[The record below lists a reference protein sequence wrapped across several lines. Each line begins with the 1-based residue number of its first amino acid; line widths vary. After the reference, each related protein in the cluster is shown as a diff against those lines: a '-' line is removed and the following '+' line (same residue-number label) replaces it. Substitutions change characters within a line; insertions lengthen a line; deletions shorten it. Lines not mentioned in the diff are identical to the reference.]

1 VISSEDFV
9 SWVKR
14 AYKKVAFYNF
24 EHPDGAGVMLTS
36 DSSTPQVYI
45 LSEKIIENLGS
56 DFKILEFDE
65 EIVEMCLK
73 LWGEPSVPYPMTKRM
88 KPDLERDIGKKEVI
102 EILELNCRPEVVRRE
117 KNSTI
122 YKVGETRVKVG
133 LYGFQVEKHY
143 IPYSS
148 KIKTK
153 EAIITLLGQNK
164 GPSLS

>member
-1 VISSEDFV
+1 MIGSGEFV
-9 SWVKR
+9 SWIKR

-65 EIVEMCLK
+65 EVVEMCLR
-73 LWGEPSVPYPMTKRM
+73 LWGEPGVPYPKTEKI
-88 KPDLERDIGKKEVI
+88 KPNLGRDIGRKEVI
-102 EILELNCRPEVVRRE
+102 EILELNCRPEIIQRG
-117 KNSTI
+117 KDSTI
-122 YKVGETRVKVG
+122 YKVGETRVKIG
-133 LYGFQVEKHY
+133 LYGSQVEKHY

-153 EAIITLLGQNK
+153 EAILTLLGQNK
-164 GPSLS
+164 GPS